1 MRGVTERTKARLQPS
16 GAKQDGIEPLGRDIS
31 RAISYTVDPRVGS
44 PKKGRSA
51 GERQHDRCHDKG
63 QRTRPRTNANRSAE
77 PAPTLVAADQIA
89 IILIRYAKALAE
101 RRGEGTR
108 AAE

>member
-1 MRGVTERTKARLQPS
+1 VSELTKARLPS
-16 GAKQDGIEPLGRDIS
+16 GTTQDGIEAVARDIS
-31 RAISYTVDPRVGS
+31 CPMSYTVDPRVGS

-51 GERQHDRCHDKG
+51 EERQHDRCHAKG
-63 QRTRPRTNANRSAE
+63 QRTNANRSAE

-101 RRGEGTR
+101 RRGEGRR
-108 AAE
+108 AAQ